1 MISIKTKQCPQM
13 VHKYTVQQAIV
24 WPYARDCKHSGTIN
38 SSNNIMRM
46 EDFRDKDA
54 LELAPSNHVEVKLN
68 LILIALLQMK
78 AFRINIA
85 IKISFGNKIILTF

>member
-1 MISIKTKQCPQM
+1 M
-13 VHKYTVQQAIV
+13 VHKYTVQQAID

-68 LILIALLQMK
+68 LILIALTDESVSDQHSDK
-78 AFRINIA
+78 N
-85 IKISFGNKIILTF
+85 